1 MGAIKKEKYSEER
14 IEKIKKHL
22 IFYQSIGEP
31 IDYEILIDDFK
42 IVRRTNNPAYFDN
55 YKLSLEKDTKEIL
68 VRLYTGQSN
77 NCDKVLFLFDTMNQQ
92 EKESA

>member
-1 MGAIKKEKYSEER
+1 M
-14 IEKIKKHL
+14 HL
-22 IFYQSIGEP
+22 AFYHSIGEA

-42 IVRRTNNPAYFDN
+42 IVRRTNNPVYFDN

-68 VRLYTGQSN
+68 IRLYTGQSN
-77 NCDKVLFLFDTMNQQ
+77 YCDKVLFWFDATNQQ

>member
-1 MGAIKKEKYSEER
+1 MGAIKKEKYSDER

-22 IFYQSIGEP
+22 IFYQSIGES

-77 NCDKVLFLFDTMNQQ
+77 YCDKVLFLFDTMNQQ
-92 EKESA
+92 EKKSA